1 MKLLA
6 ATLGA
11 ALALAGCG
19 RGSSSTPDAGLPDA
33 EEKPR
38 YLEQLNS
45 PADFAR
51 VQGEEGEVKYL
62 GQSGKGL
69 PPLDRP
75 CFFQNTERYFGH
87 ITFLKSF
94 PELANID
101 FATYLNL
108 VMKNAS

>member
-19 RGSSSTPDAGLPDA
+19 SSATSPDAGPGPTDA
-33 EEKPR
+33 EDKPHHLEK
-38 YLEQLNS
+38 LLS

-51 VQGEEGEVKYL
+51 VQGEGGEVKYL
-62 GQSGKGL
+62 AKAGKGL
-69 PPLDRP
+69 PPLDKP
-75 CFFQNTERYFGH
+75 CLFQNTALYPGH

-108 VMKNAS
+108 VMKN